1 MFLERTDQESEA
13 GMNAA
18 ILENPERRW
27 HKGDVFEVPYDKLVI
42 AVGAVARTFK
52 TPGVRENAMFFK
64 DVGDARQVK
73 RRVQECFEL
82 AALPTTPHEMRKY
95 LLTFAIVGAGP
106 TGTELGGSLRDFIHG
121 DMIRLYPSLAQL
133 PKIIIYDVAPKVL
146 SMFDDSLS
154 QYAMDTMS
162 KEGIVIKTSH
172 HVQNLR
178 WGPPN
183 TPGPHEMDP
192 RGCLT
197 LSM

>member
-1 MFLERTDQESEA
+1 
-13 GMNAA
+13 
-18 ILENPERRW
+18 
-27 HKGDVFEVPYDKLVI
+27 
-42 AVGAVARTFK
+42 
-52 TPGVRENAMFFK
+52 MFFK

-82 AALPTTPHEMRKY
+82 AALPTTTPEMRKY
-95 LLTFAIVGAGP
+95 LLTIAIVGAGP
-106 TGTELGGSLRDFIHG
+106 TGTELAGSLRDFIHG
-121 DMIRLYPSLAQL
+121 DMIRLYPSLKGM
-133 PKIIIYDVAPKVL
+133 PKIILYDIAPKVL

-154 QYAMDTMS
+154 QYAMETMG

-178 WGPPN
+178 WGEPN

-197 LSM
+197 LSMLPH